1 MFVSWKHFAENLEIN
16 TFDDTT
22 LAEEQLFF
30 NKENMEF
37 WVINICFFTIKEYS
51 VHGL

>member
-1 MFVSWKHFAENLEIN
+1 MFVSWKRFVENLEIN

-22 LAEEQLFF
+22 SAEEQLFF

-37 WVINICFFTIKEYS
+37 WVISICF
-51 VHGL
+51 LQ